1 MRVRMEGWVWAYGS
15 RTPSPQYVPRG
26 ASRSAS
32 PSSAMAMAHRPTAVL
47 LREAARILVSAVMG
61 RSPRT
66 AQPQAAE
73 APTSPS
79 SITVS
84 ETPTAEES
92 AMTSSKICSAS
103 PWVRGSGSGSGAG
116 SGSGFSS
123 VVWAPS
129 AQAETAGSSTVWG
142 SCGS

>member
-1 MRVRMEGWVWAYGS
+1 MRVRMVGWVWAYGS

-47 LREAARILVSAVMG
+47 LREAARTLVSAVMG
-61 RSPRT
+61 RWPWT

-73 APTSPS
+73 APGSPS
-79 SITVS
+79 SITAR
-84 ETPTAEES
+84 ETPMAVDS

-103 PWVRGSGSGSGAG
+103 P
-116 SGSGFSS
+116 
-123 VVWAPS
+123 
-129 AQAETAGSSTVWG
+129 
-142 SCGS
+142 